1 MRMIKPVSDTGEL
14 NVIIETP
21 RGSNLKYDYE
31 PELRL
36 FRLAKALPA
45 GMHFPY
51 DFGFIPGT
59 LGEDG
64 DPLDILVLSPH
75 PIAVGALIP
84 VKLIGV
90 LEAEQTEKGSKKSIR
105 NDRLIG
111 CLLSEAGDEDAAFSN
126 AKELPRKLVDEI
138 EAFFVQY
145 NRLEGKQFQLK
156 GWHGPKRAASLLEAG
171 IEKHKH

>member
-1 MRMIKPVSDTGEL
+1 MQMPKPYNEDGEL

-21 RGSNLKYDYE
+21 KGSPYKNDYD
-31 PELRL
+31 PKLQL
-36 FRLAKALPA
+36 FRMAKGLPA

-64 DPLDILVLSPH
+64 DPLDILVLASYPLF
-75 PIAVGALIP
+75 VGCLAT

-90 LEAEQTEKGSKKSIR
+90 LEAEQTDKDSKKLIR

-111 CLLSEAGDEDAAFSN
+111 CLQTKCGDETSFFSN
-126 AKELPRKLVDEI
+126 AKELPQMLIEEI
-138 EAFFVQY
+138 EAFFIQY
-145 NRLEGKQFQLK
+145 NKLEGKRFHPL
-156 GWHGPKRAASLLEAG
+156 GWYGPKRAFSLLNENIKARR
-171 IEKHKH
+171 